1 MAVYAPPREIV
12 PIWNK
17 INFAHSGV
25 GATEDWCLL
34 NFLGLKGGQISGN
47 LVVLQ
52 NTILNTLLAT
62 TITTSNLYA
71 TTISSATI
79 NTNLINATNIYNTTI
94 TIFLLQH

>member
-1 MAVYAPPREIV
+1 MAVYPPPREIV

-17 INFAHSGV
+17 INFAHSDV

-52 NTILNTLLAT
+52 NTV
-62 TITTSNLYA
+62 
-71 TTISSATI
+71 
-79 NTNLINATNIYNTTI
+79 
-94 TIFLLQH
+94 